1 MAGKIT
7 KDEMEELREAFQK
20 LHISFDEFLSIAKE
34 LKGDDIAKS
43 FRKAINRKEGILAIG
58 GTSELSSEG
67 TQHSFSEEERYA
79 FVNWINAA
87 LEKDPDCK
95 HVLPMNPNTPNS
107 LFTAVGDGIVLCKM
121 INLSVPDTIDERTIN
136 KKKLTPFTIQVGPRA
151 LTLFTIQVGPRAL
164 TPFTI
169 QVGPRALTPFT
180 IQVGPRA
187 LTPAS
192 GI

>member
-7 KDEMEELREAFQK
+7 KDEMEELRDAFQK
-20 LHISFDEFLSIAKE
+20 VDTNSNGFICDLELTELFKEANLPLPGYKVREIIKKLDRNKDNQISFDEFLSIAKE

-58 GTSELSSEG
+58 GTSEQSSEG

-121 INLSVPDTIDERTIN
+121 INLSVPDTIDEKPSTRRSS
-136 KKKLTPFTIQVGPRA
+136 LPSP
-151 LTLFTIQVGPRAL
+151 
-164 TPFTI
+164 
-169 QVGPRALTPFT
+169 
-180 IQVGPRA
+180 
-187 LTPAS
+187 
-192 GI
+192 